1 MCLNKNYHS
10 IKVQIVTLFL
20 LLINSKSSTWHKVT
34 LIWFLLYLESFGKSP
49 IHHEY
54 WRLNVC
60 LTVFLNTLLTG
71 IPFSSETLFKTLNS
85 SLSKLMVVLWKPLF
99 WWIDFFWSWWLS
111 NMDIPMDGMVKIQS
125 LRCVCDF
132 IS

>member
-1 MCLNKNYHS
+1 MCLDKIIFNKSVNSHYS
-10 IKVQIVTLFL
+10 FILAIPNQVPNTKLNWFNFILFGVRRVQ
-20 LLINSKSSTWHKVT
+20 S
-34 LIWFLLYLESFGKSP
+34 
-49 IHHEY
+49 HEY

-71 IPFSSETLFKTLNS
+71 IPYSSETLFKTLNS

-111 NMDIPMDGMVKIQS
+111 NMDIPVDWMVKIQS